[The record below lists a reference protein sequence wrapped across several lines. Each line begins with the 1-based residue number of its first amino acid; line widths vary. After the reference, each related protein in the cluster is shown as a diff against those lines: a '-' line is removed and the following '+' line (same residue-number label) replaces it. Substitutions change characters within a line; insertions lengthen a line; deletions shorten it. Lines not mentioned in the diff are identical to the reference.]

1 MMIWYM
7 YTLWKYSS
15 KKNQCIHYIIYL
27 PSVCVCVC
35 VWKHLSYSVLG
46 NFSSTVQCHLL
57 SSQCYILDSQILFIL
72 YLKIGTLL
80 PTYFFQPP
88 SPGNH
93 FLLYFYEFDLLNYR
107 YKHSYR
113 YIPFIS
119 DIMQYESFSAWP
131 ISLSLQG
138 PHVVASGNISFS
150 SHDWI
155 K

>member
-27 PSVCVCVC
+27 PSVCVCV
-35 VWKHLSYSVLG
+35 KTFKLFRLRKFQFY
-46 NFSSTVQCHLL
+46 STVSFTVITML
-57 SSQCYILDSQILFIL
+57 YIRFSDLIHFIL
-72 YLKIGTLL
+72 ENWYPFTNLFL
-80 PTYFFQPP
+80 PAPKPWQPLFAL
-88 SPGNH
+88 
-93 FLLYFYEFDLLNYR
+93 FLWVWPLNYR